1 MIQKLRRDLLTAAM
15 VSLGLVF
22 AVIVLAANL
31 FNYGN
36 MANEADALL
45 TMLAENGGAFPHWE
59 SQVMKELLTQSPEV
73 LFTCRYFSVSMA
85 DAETITAANTEKIS
99 AVDETG
105 AAEYAKAVWSQ
116 EKGFYRNFRF
126 IRWNG
131 GEETLFVF
139 MDCEK
144 DLLSFYSFMR
154 TSILIASLG
163 LLSVFILLL
172 LLSGRIVKP
181 VAESYE
187 KQKRFITD
195 AGHEIKTPLTIISA
209 DADVLD
215 MECGENEWLRDI
227 QLQIKRLTALT
238 NDLIYLSK
246 MEEDQGHL
254 QMTDFSLSDLT
265 DELVQSF
272 QALAKARG
280 KVFTSTIQPGISF
293 HGDER
298 ALSQVISN
306 LLDNALKYSEH
317 GGSISVE
324 LKKQGR
330 SICLDVFNTTSAITE
345 ENLNNIF
352 ERFYRADPSRNSRTG
367 GHGIGLSIVK
377 AVVTAHKG
385 EIRAS
390 SRDGRSLLIS
400 VSFPA

>member
-31 FNYGN
+31 FTYKS
-36 MANEADALL
+36 MTDEADALL
-45 TMLAENGGAFPHWE
+45 AMLAENGGTFPQWE
-59 SQVMKELLTQSPEV
+59 SQAMKDLLTKSPEV

-85 DAETITAANTEKIS
+85 DAETVIAANTEKIS
-99 AVDETG
+99 AVDDMD
-105 AAEYAKAVWSQ
+105 AAEYAKAVWSR
-116 EKGFYRNFRF
+116 ENGFYQHFRF
-126 IRWNG
+126 VRWNA
-131 GEETLFVF
+131 GEEPLFIF

-144 DLLSFYSFMR
+144 ELLSFYGFMR
-154 TSILIASLG
+154 TSILIAVLG
-163 LLSVFILLL
+163 LLSVFVLLL

-187 KQKRFITD
+187 KQKQFITD

-246 MEEDQGHL
+246 MEEAQGHL
-254 QMTDFSLSDLT
+254 QTADFSLSGLA

-272 QALAKARG
+272 QALAKTRG
-280 KVFTSTIQPGISF
+280 KTFASNIQPNIIF

-298 ALSQVISN
+298 AIGQVISN
-306 LLDNALKYSEH
+306 LLDNALKYSEPD
-317 GGSISVE
+317 GAVSVK

-330 SICLDVFNTTSAITE
+330 SICLDVFNTTPAISE
-345 ENLNNIF
+345 ENLNNLF
-352 ERFYRADPSRNSRTG
+352 ERFYRADPSRNSQTG
-367 GHGIGLSIVK
+367 GHGIGLSIAK
-377 AVVTAHKG
+377 AVITAHKG

-400 VSFPA
+400 VSLPA

>member
-31 FNYGN
+31 FNYGS

-246 MEEDQGHL
+246 MEEAQGHL

-280 KVFTSTIQPGISF
+280 KAFTSSIQPDIFF

-306 LLDNALKYSEH
+306 HLDNA
-317 GGSISVE
+317 
-324 LKKQGR
+324 
-330 SICLDVFNTTSAITE
+330 
-345 ENLNNIF
+345 
-352 ERFYRADPSRNSRTG
+352 
-367 GHGIGLSIVK
+367 
-377 AVVTAHKG
+377 
-385 EIRAS
+385 
-390 SRDGRSLLIS
+390 
-400 VSFPA
+400 

>member
-1 MIQKLRRDLLTAAM
+1 
-15 VSLGLVF
+15 
-22 AVIVLAANL
+22 
-31 FNYGN
+31 
-36 MANEADALL
+36 
-45 TMLAENGGAFPHWE
+45 
-59 SQVMKELLTQSPEV
+59 
-73 LFTCRYFSVSMA
+73 
-85 DAETITAANTEKIS
+85 
-99 AVDETG
+99 
-105 AAEYAKAVWSQ
+105 
-116 EKGFYRNFRF
+116 
-126 IRWNG
+126 
-131 GEETLFVF
+131 

-144 DLLSFYSFMR
+144 DLLSFYSFMG

-172 LLSGRIVKP
+172 ILSGRIVKP

-227 QLQIKRLTALT
+227 QLQIKRLTSLT

-246 MEEDQGHL
+246 MEEAQGHL

-280 KVFTSTIQPGISF
+280 KAFTSTIQPGISF
-293 HGDER
+293 HGNER

-306 LLDNALKYSEH
+306 LLDNALKYSEQS
-317 GGSISVE
+317 GSISVD

-330 SICLDVFNTTSAITE
+330 SICLGVFNTTSAITE
-345 ENLNNIF
+345 ENLNNLF

>member
-31 FNYGN
+31 FTYKS
-36 MANEADALL
+36 MTDETDTLL
-45 TMLAENGGAFPHWE
+45 MMLAENGGTFPQWE
-59 SQVMKELLTQSPEV
+59 SQAMKDLLTKSPEV

-85 DAETITAANTEKIS
+85 DAETVIAANTEKIS
-99 AVDETG
+99 AVDEIS
-105 AAEYAKAVWSQ
+105 AAEYAKAVWFQ
-116 EKGFYRNFRF
+116 ENGFYQHFRF
-126 IRWNG
+126 IRWSSK
-131 GEETLFVF
+131 EETLFVF
-139 MDCEK
+139 IDCEK
-144 DLLSFYSFMR
+144 ELTSFYGFMR
-154 TSILIASLG
+154 TSILIAVLG
-163 LLSVFILLL
+163 LLSVFVLLL

-246 MEEDQGHL
+246 MEEAQGHL
-254 QMTDFSLSDLT
+254 QTADFSLSGLT

-272 QALAKARG
+272 QALAKTRG
-280 KVFTSTIQPGISF
+280 KTFASNIQPDIIF

-298 ALSQVISN
+298 AISQVISN
-306 LLDNALKYSEH
+306 LLDNALKYSEPD
-317 GGSISVE
+317 GSISVK

-330 SICLDVFNTTSAITE
+330 SICLDVFNTTPAISE
-345 ENLNNIF
+345 ENLNNLF
-352 ERFYRADPSRNSRTG
+352 ERFYRADPSRNSQTG
-367 GHGIGLSIVK
+367 GHGIGLSIAK
-377 AVVTAHKG
+377 AVITAHKG

-400 VSFPA
+400 VSLPA